1 MLSNFFIMEQG
12 IKVKHPFLTGRA
24 RVFCFGRVKRGII
37 VN

>member
-1 MLSNFFIMEQG
+1 MLSNFFIVDQG

-24 RVFCFGRVKRGII
+24 RLFCFGRVKRGVI